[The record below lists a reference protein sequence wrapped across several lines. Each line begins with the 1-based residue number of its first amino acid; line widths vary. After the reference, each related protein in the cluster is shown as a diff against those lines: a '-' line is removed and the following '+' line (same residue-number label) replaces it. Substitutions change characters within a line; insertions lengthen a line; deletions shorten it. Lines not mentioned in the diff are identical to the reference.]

1 MTMPSVTRKIAIAVT
16 PSESASLL
24 VIDVINFVPS

>member
-1 MTMPSVTRKIAIAVT
+1 VTRKIAVAVT

-24 VIDVINFVPS
+24 VIDVIISFVPS